1 MPMQKTEEPLVSIL
15 MNCFNGE
22 IYLREALKSILAQT
36 YQNWELIFWDN
47 QSTDQSAD
55 IFKSYKDDRLKYYY
69 SPKHTNLGGGRAKAY
84 PLLRGEFIAILDTD
98 DLWLPNKLEEQLKC
112 FDDENIGISI
122 TNTEFFSKKRSK
134 VLYKKPPTQGW
145 VTNELLKNYYISLE
159 TVMLRCSFVQSLEY
173 AFDPDFSHIADF
185 DLIVRTSTVSKLAYI
200 PKVLAKWRVHNAS
213 GSWASKEVF
222 VFEKKKWLLKNENKS
237 SFVPYQKAM
246 QKLKNNTEIQW
257 AKYLFITSQK
267 DEAKEALKKINFD
280 SFKAFT
286 LYALSFLPVLKF
298 FLRLRE
304 QVQRAYWF

>member
-47 QSTDQSAD
+47 KSTDQSAD

-145 VTNELLKNYYISLE
+145 VTHELLKNNYVPLL

-173 AFDPDFSHIADF
+173 AFDPDFSLIAVF
-185 DLIVRTSTVSKLAYI
+185 DLIVLTCTVSKLAYI

-213 GSWASKEVF
+213 VRWTFKDLF
-222 VFEKKKWLLKNENKS
+222 VFEKKKWLLKNGDKPIFASN
-237 SFVPYQKAM
+237 QKA
-246 QKLKNNTEIQW
+246 LNTFKNNTEIQW
-257 AKYLFITSQK
+257 IQYLLTKSRIN
-267 DEAKEALKKINFD
+267 EAKKTLNNVRFD
-280 SFKAFT
+280 TTQAYIVYVLCFV
-286 LYALSFLPVLKF
+286 PVLTF
-298 FLRLRE
+298 IIRLRD
-304 QVQRAYWF
+304 QMQRYYWF

>member
-200 PKVLAKWRVHNAS
+200 PKVLAKWRVH
-213 GSWASKEVF
+213 
-222 VFEKKKWLLKNENKS
+222 
-237 SFVPYQKAM
+237 
-246 QKLKNNTEIQW
+246 
-257 AKYLFITSQK
+257 
-267 DEAKEALKKINFD
+267 
-280 SFKAFT
+280 
-286 LYALSFLPVLKF
+286 
-298 FLRLRE
+298 
-304 QVQRAYWF
+304 